1 MYFDPN
7 DNLINTN
14 LALLYWLVVAGGLT
28 LIVMMFSLIALLLTR
43 GVSGI
48 SVFFSELFAML
59 RDTVQLSPRR
69 IWALTRLTF
78 TEAYRRR
85 VLLIFVVF
93 ALLFMFAGWFL
104 GESKEITPDRI
115 KVYIS
120 FVLTSISWLTLPIV
134 LVLACFG
141 IPEDIRLR
149 SIHTVVTKPA
159 RRIEIVIGRM
169 LGISMIGGLV
179 LLVMGTVGYIWIVR
193 QLPHDKA
200 SRDLLTCR
208 VAQYGGIRFLTRE
221 GTEGEGV
228 NVGDIWAFRQY
239 IEGGTKA
246 RAVWLFTDIDES
258 VLDSE
263 GNLNLEN
270 SFSAFRSYKG
280 DMTRP
285 LFYDM
290 KFQGNQP
297 DLTYTTDPK
306 PVAEFRSRL
315 DKINRK
321 VTINDTQYD
330 LIKDFTSDI
339 KTNDGKVLL
348 KNAMM
353 IEVSCIDQEQYIGM
367 ARPDLFV
374 RLPDQPFWVGYSK
387 AVFGIGLVIVLF
399 SMISV
404 AASTVVKGPIA
415 VVLTLVLYLIS
426 GKQSH
431 QFIDQ
436 LASGQI
442 KGGGV
447 LESIYRI
454 VTHMGPFT
462 ELPDNMA
469 FNVMKGIDTIMTGFL
484 WICKQMIPRLQSFNM
499 TEFVANGFDV
509 PFNVSLYPSILIVSA
524 FVIPCVMLGYFAL
537 RVREL
542 ESK

>member
-7 DNLINTN
+7 ENLINTDMA
-14 LALLYWLVVAGGLT
+14 LAYWCTVAGSLT
-28 LIVMMFSLIALLLTR
+28 LIVMLFSLIGLLSSR
-43 GVSGI
+43 GLSGVQI
-48 SVFFSELFAML
+48 FFSELGAMIW
-59 RDTVQLSPRR
+59 DTINLSPRR

-78 TEAYRRR
+78 MEAYRRR
-85 VLLIFVVF
+85 VLMIFVVF

-104 GESKEITPDRI
+104 GDTKEITPDRI

-120 FVLTSISWLTLPIV
+120 FVLTSISWLTLPII
-134 LVLACFG
+134 LLLACFG

-169 LGISMIGGLV
+169 LGISSIGLLV

-193 QLPHDKA
+193 QMPSDNGA
-200 SRDLLTCR
+200 RDLLTCR
-208 VAQYGGIRFLTRE
+208 VAKYGGLRFLTRE
-221 GTEGEGV
+221 GEPGDGV
-228 NVGDIWAFRQY
+228 NVGDIWAFRSY
-239 IEGGTKA
+239 IEGGSKA
-246 RAVWLFTDIDES
+246 RALWMFTDVDES
-258 VLDSE
+258 VLDGD

-285 LFYDM
+285 LYYDI
-290 KFQGNQP
+290 KFHGNQP
-297 DLTYTTDPK
+297 GLFYTTDPK

-321 VTINDTQYD
+321 ITINDTQYD
-330 LIKDFTSDI
+330 LLKDFV
-339 KTNDGKVLL
+339 TNDPKINA
-348 KNAMM
+348 KNALVVE
-353 IEVSCIDQEQYIGM
+353 ISCIDQEQYIGM
-367 ARPDLFV
+367 ARPDLFI

-387 AVFGIGLVIVLF
+387 ALFGIGLVIVLF

-404 AASTVVKGPIA
+404 AASTIVKGPIA

-426 GKQSH
+426 GKQAH

-436 LASGQI
+436 LASGQL

-462 ELPDNMA
+462 ELPDSMA
-469 FNVMKGIDTIMTGFL
+469 FNMMKFIDTLMTGFL

-509 PFNVSLYPSILIVSA
+509 PFNVSIYPSILVVAS